1 MMTDAISKT
10 NLVQIAADVFV
21 DNVLVQVTERHLLAK
36 LERMFDEIWKLS
48 YENKN
53 KWDLFLFDDEYQQ
66 REARLRVIGE
76 QEANLWKYLDAV
88 GLVTCSQYF
97 S

>member
-1 MMTDAISKT
+1 
-10 NLVQIAADVFV
+10 
-21 DNVLVQVTERHLLAK
+21 
-36 LERMFDEIWKLS
+36 MFDEIWNLS

-88 GLVTCSQYF
+88 GLVTCS
-97 S
+97 